1 MRVPIGSDGWYF
13 CHWSDRPDYAYTEF
27 RGSETLALQW
37 ANQLRGD
44 VLAWNSLRG
53 LLGGASP
60 PLSDEQVAHE
70 VAWRL
75 TSGAWVARRRVVKRV
90 ARGGASA
97 PADAAAFPKEDRRSA
112 SPPSQAPDAPLFPG
126 DIDPEAIA
134 EAQKQAAAL
143 GVPFCEEC
151 LKAQMAQM
159 AAQ

>member
-44 VLAWNSLRG
+44 VFAWYALRR
-53 LLGGASP
+53 LLGGSFP
-60 PLSDEQVAHE
+60 PLSDEQAAHE

-75 TSGAWVARRRVVKRV
+75 TSGAWLARRRVIKWV
-90 ARGGASA
+90 ARGGESR
-97 PADAAAFPKEDRRSA
+97 PADAAAFPKEDRHSA
-112 SPPSQAPDAPLFPG
+112 PPPPSPAPDAPLFPD
-126 DIDPEAIA
+126 DIDPVAIA

-151 LKAQMAQM
+151 LKAQMA
-159 AAQ
+159 AAK